1 MLSYLTELK
10 TALTGIEVPLAVSWF
25 WLKRSEGKRKLRFVV
40 STYSYSGVYLVRLGR
55 QRARH

>member
-1 MLSYLTELK
+1 MTELK